1 MQVELN
7 DQILRKFDINQAYLW
22 KWIPSKGRS
31 RGIAVGINVIFM
43 DVGSFYDG
51 EYMLQMNL
59 WDKEKRGKWNLI
71 NVYGA
76 AQDEKKEDFLS
87 ELALFCSK
95 NKEPY
100 LLCGDFNIISFLQR
114 RITLIPY
121 IDTLILPMQSLML
134 MN

>member
-1 MQVELN
+1 MKVELN

-22 KWIPSKGRS
+22 KWIPSKGMFG
-31 RGIAVGINVIFM
+31 GIVVGINVRFM

-59 WDKEKRGKWNLI
+59 WDKEKREKWNLI

-76 AQDEKKEDFLS
+76 AQDKKKEDFLS

-100 LLCGDFNIISFLQR
+100 LLCGDFNIIRFS
-114 RITLIPY
+114 
-121 IDTLILPMQSLML
+121 S
-134 MN
+134 